1 MLGSSAALK
10 AFTIISWMW
19 LLKAQKSI
27 RDWSSVS
34 LCVNSCHIFFVG
46 DHVKDRLSDRIGI
59 VFVVD
64 NNDKKVTFL
73 SKETNKEVSICWL
86 HGFVE
91 QEPLDAV

>member
-10 AFTIISWMW
+10 AFTIISRTW

-27 RDWSSVS
+27 WDWSSVS
-34 LCVNSCHIFFVG
+34 LCINSCHIFFVG
-46 DHVKDRLSDRIGI
+46 YHVKDRWSNCVGI

-73 SKETNKEVSICWL
+73 SKETNKEVSICQL
-86 HGFVE
+86 HSFVE